1 MFAKP
6 EHAQDKRGHGT
17 LFLLP
22 WAIVVLAMAAT
33 VQAETDRSNVDRS
46 PIDVA
51 VHRDGRWLVTANE
64 TSNTLSVV
72 DLDRRKVV
80 QEIACGRRPA
90 AVVFSADQRRLLATA
105 AYSGELH
112 VFDFDA
118 GSLKPVQTVRLGFE
132 PRGMALTRDGRTAY
146 VCLAGAGSVA
156 VVDLA
161 DGRVTAQIEAG
172 RWPRSCALSPDESR
186 LAVAASGNLGVSVID
201 PHERK
206 LLYQESVG
214 GLNLGLI
221 QTSANGL
228 YAYVPWM
235 VYRQNAITP
244 ANIRKGWVL
253 GSRIGRVRLD
263 GSARREAITLD
274 PPGMAVSDPYGLT
287 LSPDEQTLVATGSGT
302 HELLVYKMS
311 ALEFESFGGPG
322 DHIERNLLEDR
333 ANFYR
338 LDLGGRPMAV
348 RFLPKSRRVAVANYL
363 SNAVQIIDLDA
374 GEMSFAV
381 YLGGPSSPSLAR
393 TGEAIFYD
401 GRRSLD
407 QWYSC
412 HSCHYEGGPN
422 AVTMDTRN
430 DGSEKTFKTV
440 PSLVNVA
447 HTGPWTWHGWQVDLH
462 DAMRKSLTETMLG
475 PPPRPADSD
484 ALLAFLETLEPAPNP
499 YRDGDRSADFAAAV
513 QRGEKLFASKK
524 AACIECHRGPY
535 FTDGEIHDVGLGSPR
550 DAYQGY
556 NTPSLVG
563 VHARVKLLHDGR
575 AKSLEAL
582 LTGPHAPDKVA
593 GEAALSGD
601 ELHDLIEYLKTL

>member
-1 MFAKP
+1 M
-6 EHAQDKRGHGT
+6 
-17 LFLLP
+17 
-22 WAIVVLAMAAT
+22 
-33 VQAETDRSNVDRS
+33 
-46 PIDVA
+46 
-51 VHRDGRWLVTANE
+51 
-64 TSNTLSVV
+64 
-72 DLDRRKVV
+72 
-80 QEIACGRRPA
+80 
-90 AVVFSADQRRLLATA
+90 
-105 AYSGELH
+105 
-112 VFDFDA
+112 
-118 GSLKPVQTVRLGFE
+118 
-132 PRGMALTRDGRTAY
+132 
-146 VCLAGAGSVA
+146 VA
-156 VVDLA
+156 VVDLTA
-161 DGRVTAQIEAG
+161 VKVEAQIDAG
-172 RWPRSCALSPDESR
+172 RWPRSCSLSPDESR
-186 LAVAASGNLGVSVID
+186 LAVAASGDMGVSVID
-201 PHERK
+201 PRERK

-214 GLNLGLI
+214 GLNLGLV
-221 QTSANGL
+221 QTSADGQ

-274 PPGMAVSDPYGLT
+274 PPGMAVSDPYGLA

-302 HELLVYKMS
+302 HELLVYRMGE
-311 ALEFESFGGPG
+311 LEFQSFGGPG
-322 DHIERNLLEDR
+322 DHIERNLLGDR
-333 ANFYR
+333 QKFYR

-348 RFLPKSRRVAVANYL
+348 RFLPNSRRVAVANYL
-363 SNAVQIIDLDA
+363 SNAVQIVDLDE
-374 GEMSFAV
+374 GEISFAV
-381 YLGGPSSPSLAR
+381 YLGGPDAPSLAR
-393 TGEAIFYD
+393 RGAAIFYD

-422 AVTMDTRN
+422 AVAMDTRN

-447 HTGPWTWHGWQVDLH
+447 HTGPWTWHGWQRDLH

-475 PPPRPADSD
+475 PPPRPGDSD
-484 ALLAFLETLEPAPNP
+484 ALLAFLDLLEPAPNP
-499 YRDGDRSADFAAAV
+499 YRSDDGDQRPPFSPAAE
-513 QRGEKLFASKK
+513 RGRKVFASDQAGCAK
-524 AACIECHRGPY
+524 CHRGPY

-563 VHARVKLLHDGR
+563 VHARVRLLHDGR

-593 GEAALSGD
+593 GQQALGTD